1 MAEDIAQQPL
11 SGKEIRR
18 LKEERREVWRKK
30 KAIRKHNKKRGQRK
44 ERIKKK
50 PKQPGDRCL

>member
-1 MAEDIAQQPL
+1 MAEDIDQQPL

-30 KAIRKHNKKRGQRK
+30 KAIRKHNKKERAK
-44 ERIKKK
+44 ERK
-50 PKQPGDRCL
+50 D